1 VSIVFVPT
9 FTLKDPDAEAY
20 IAAVEAA
27 DGEALEQGVRDAYT
41 TFVVGCKDNG
51 IWPFMNQCVLTMG
64 ARTVAGAKVPLK
76 GSAPTTAATNYSRT
90 AGLEVLANEIDTNY
104 PNNTDPRNN
113 KHFALYTTTPGGPYQ
128 GVIQNVGGG
137 VAYVEVYIYAGGT
150 AVKLNSSVGSGLPQA
165 TINSTMLIGGT
176 RYSSSNVIY
185 RINNGN
191 HGRTEPSTAP
201 QSQDIAISRT
211 GGDIYDG
218 RILGW
223 SFGRHINPNLGTLET
238 LFATLKSD
246 IATALTP

>member
-1 VSIVFVPT
+1 MSIVVVPT

-41 TFVVGCKDNG
+41 TFVTGCKDNG

-76 GSAPTTAATNYSRT
+76 GSAPTTAATDYSRT
-90 AGLEVLANEIDTNY
+90 AGLKVDANQIDTNY

-113 KHFALYTTTPGGPYQ
+113 KHFALYTTTPSGALK
-128 GVIQNVGGG
+128 GVIENVGGG
-137 VAYVEVYIYAGGT
+137 GSLVEVYIYSGGT
-150 AVKLNSSVGSGLPQA
+150 SVSLNAYPGSVIPQA
-165 TINSTMLIGGT
+165 SANTTMLIGGT

-185 RINNGN
+185 RINNAN
-191 HGRTEPSTAP
+191 HSRTESSSSP
-201 QSQDIAISRT
+201 QSQDIGISRT
-211 GGDIYDG
+211 SGDIYDG

-223 SFGRHINPNLGTLET
+223 SFGRHIDPNLGVLET
-238 LFATLKSD
+238 LFAALKSD